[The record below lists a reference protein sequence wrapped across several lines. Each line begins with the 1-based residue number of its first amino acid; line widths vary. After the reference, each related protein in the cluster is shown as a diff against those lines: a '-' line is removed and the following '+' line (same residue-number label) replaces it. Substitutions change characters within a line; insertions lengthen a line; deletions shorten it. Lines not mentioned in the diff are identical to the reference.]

1 MKYDNSKRRSGV
13 TVKHALCA
21 ALALSGVAGCKG
33 NEGAGVDG
41 GVDAGEPATASA
53 LRPKLVVAIVID
65 QFRADYLTR
74 FEPYFG
80 ETGFKRLARR
90 GAAWTGHYG
99 HYATY
104 TGPGHAL
111 ILSGSYPDINGIGA
125 NKFFNQETQ
134 RSEAMV
140 FDSESEILGVK
151 KTDPDMDV
159 SPRNF
164 IGTTVGDEL
173 ALATARQSRTISLAT
188 KGRGA
193 ILLGG
198 RLGKSYFMND
208 DTGEMTTS
216 TYYASVL
223 PNWVVGWN
231 TKKLADASFGKPW
244 ERALPEAA
252 YALSGPDDAKS
263 EGDSK
268 GLGKTFPHKVSGKL
282 TAPGPDYYDAFV
294 QTPFANDYELD
305 FAKAAVE
312 NEQLGARG
320 VIDLLA
326 ISLSAI
332 DLAGHTFGPS
342 SQEVQ
347 DLVVRL
353 DQQLGVFLDWLYGRL
368 GEQNVLVLVTAD
380 HGATPVPEQMA
391 ALGFEAGRIKK
402 KTISEV
408 VEAALTARF
417 GAAGAAAVPTA
428 AGAPGAKDKPAVP
441 AKDAKDPKAEAKV
454 EKWVVALE
462 DPHIFLNRAA
472 ITAKKL
478 DPQEVEQVAGLAAA
492 SLKGFGGYST
502 RSQLLRGGIPST
514 PLATSILRSYH
525 APRGGDV
532 VMWTLPFYFWGKYGE
547 KDVGSTHGTF
557 YRYDSEVP
565 VLLAGPGVRH
575 GRYGVREMVDVAA
588 TLSQLLGITAPAASE
603 GQVVPLL

>member
-1 MKYDNSKRRSGV
+1 MNHDNMKHV
-13 TVKHALCA
+13 LCA
-21 ALALSGVAGCKG
+21 ILALAGAAGCKG
-33 NEGAGVDG
+33 NDIAGADG
-41 GVDAGEPATASA
+41 GVDAGEAATTVAP
-53 LRPKLVVAIVID
+53 RPKLVVAIVID

-74 FEPYFG
+74 FAPHFG

-90 GAAWTGHYG
+90 GASWTGHYG

-125 NKFFNQETQ
+125 NKFFNQATQ

-140 FDSESEILGVK
+140 FDADAEILGVK

-164 IGTTVGDEL
+164 IGTTIGDEL

-216 TYYASVL
+216 TYYSSVL

-244 ERALPEAA
+244 ERVLPEAA
-252 YALSGPDDAKS
+252 YALSGPDDAKA

-268 GLGKTFPHKVSGKL
+268 GLGKTFPHKVNGKL
-282 TAPGPDYYDAFV
+282 TAPGPDYYEAFV

-305 FAKAAVE
+305 FARAAVE
-312 NEQLGARG
+312 NEQLGGRG
-320 VIDLLA
+320 VIDVLA
-326 ISLSAI
+326 VSLSAI

-347 DLVVRL
+347 DIVVRL

-391 ALGFEAGRIKK
+391 ALGFDAGRIKK

-417 GAAGAAAVPTA
+417 GAASA
-428 AGAPGAKDKPAVP
+428 AGAKEKPAVP
-441 AKDAKDPKAEAKV
+441 AKDAKDSKADAKA

-472 ITAKKL
+472 IAAKRL
-478 DPQEVEQVAGLAAA
+478 DPQEVEQVAGLAAS
-492 SLKGFGGYST
+492 SLKGFGGFYT
-502 RSQLLRGGIPST
+502 RSQLIHGSVPTT
-514 PLATSILRSYH
+514 PLALSILRSYH

-532 VMWTLPFYFWGKYGE
+532 VLWTLPFYFWGKYGE

-565 VLLAGPGVRH
+565 VLLAGPGVRP
-575 GRYGVREMVDVAA
+575 GRYGVREMVDIAA

-603 GQVVPLL
+603 GAVVPLL

>member
-1 MKYDNSKRRSGV
+1 MNNHTLAHV
-13 TVKHALCA
+13 LCA
-21 ALALSGVAGCKG
+21 GLALAFTGGCKG
-33 NEGAGVDG
+33 SEIAGADG
-41 GVDAGEPATASA
+41 GAPAGESA
-53 LRPKLVVAIVID
+53 PTHAPRPKLVVAIVID

-74 FEPYFG
+74 FEPHFG

-90 GAAWTGHYG
+90 GASWTGHYG

-125 NKFFNQETQ
+125 NKFFNQATQ

-140 FDSESEILGVK
+140 FDAESEILGMK

-164 IGTTVGDEL
+164 IGTTIGDEL

-198 RLGKSYFMND
+198 RLGKSYFIND

-216 TYYASVL
+216 TYYSSVL

-231 TKKLADASFGKPW
+231 TKKLADASFGKSW
-244 ERALPEAA
+244 ERLLPEAA
-252 YALSGPDDAKS
+252 YALSGVDDAKG
-263 EGDSK
+263 EADSK
-268 GLGKTFPHKVSGKL
+268 GLGKTFPHKVNGKL
-282 TAPGPDYYDAFV
+282 TAPGPDYYEAFV
-294 QTPFANDYELD
+294 QTPFANEYELD

-347 DLVVRL
+347 DIVVRL
-353 DQQLGVFLDWLYGRL
+353 DQQLGVFLDWLYARL
-368 GEQNVLVLVTAD
+368 GEQNVTVLVTAD

-391 ALGFEAGRIKK
+391 ALGFDAGRIKK
-402 KTISEV
+402 KTITEV

-417 GAAGAAAVPTA
+417 GAAGSA
-428 AGAPGAKDKPAVP
+428 AGPIGAKDKPAVP
-441 AKDAKDPKAEAKV
+441 AKEAKGPKADPKAD
-454 EKWVVALE
+454 KWIVALE

-472 ITAKKL
+472 IAAKKL
-478 DPQEVEQVAGLAAA
+478 DPQEVEQVAGLAAS
-492 SLKGFGGYST
+492 SLKGFAGYYT
-502 RSQLLRGGIPST
+502 RSQLIHGSVPAT
-514 PLATSILRSYH
+514 PLAMSILRSYH

-532 VMWTLPFYFWGKYGE
+532 VLWTLPFYFWGKYGE

-565 VLLAGPGVRH
+565 VLLAGPGVRP
-575 GRYGVREMVDVAA
+575 GRYGVREMVDIAP
-588 TLSQLLGITAPAASE
+588 TLSHLLGLTAPAASE
-603 GQVVPLL
+603 GAVVPLL

>member
-1 MKYDNSKRRSGV
+1 MAGIGRYRGV
-13 TVKHALCA
+13 VVSMGLGLA
-21 ALALSGVAGCKG
+21 AAAGCRDAG
-33 NEGAGVDG
+33 APGAAPGAGSA
-41 GVDAGEPATASA
+41 AGAQAGPPAGAA
-53 LRPKLVVAIVID
+53 ARPKLVVVVVID

-74 FEPYFG
+74 FEPHFG
-80 ETGFKRLARR
+80 DAGFRRLARS

-111 ILSGSYPDINGIGA
+111 VLSGSYPYVNGIAA
-125 NKFFNQETQ
+125 NKFYNAQSQ

-140 FDSESEILGVK
+140 FDAEAEIIGVK
-151 KTDPDMDV
+151 KTDPDNDV

-164 IGTTVGDEL
+164 VGSTLGDEL
-173 ALATARQSRTISLAT
+173 SLASAGRSRTVAIAT

-198 RLGKSYFMND
+198 RLGKAYFMND

-231 TKKLADASFGKPW
+231 AKKLADASFGKTW
-244 ERALPEAA
+244 DRALPEAA
-252 YALSGPDDAKS
+252 YVLAGPDDAKA

-268 GLGKTFPHKVSGKL
+268 GLGKTFPHKVTGKL
-282 TAPGPDYYDAFV
+282 QAPGADYYEAFT
-294 QTPFANDYELD
+294 QTPFANDLEFD

-312 NEQLGARG
+312 NEQLGGRDA
-320 VIDLLA
+320 VDLLA

-342 SQEVQ
+342 SQEVE

-353 DQQLGVFLDWLYGRL
+353 DRQLGAFLDWLYARL
-368 GEQNVLVLVTAD
+368 GPQNVLTLVTAD

-402 KTISEV
+402 KTIGDA
-408 VEAALTARF
+408 VEAALVARF
-417 GAAGAAAVPTA
+417 GPPGAGAKAPPKGAAPKEGGEKAAG
-428 AGAPGAKDKPAVP
+428 D
-441 AKDAKDPKAEAKV
+441 
-454 EKWVVALE
+454 KWVVALE
-462 DPHIFLNRAA
+462 DPHVFLNRAA
-472 ITAKKL
+472 IAAKKL
-478 DPQEVEQVAGLAAA
+478 DPHEVEQVAGQAAA
-492 SLKGFGGYST
+492 SLKGFGGYFT
-502 RSQLLRGGIPST
+502 RTQLLHGAVPQT
-514 PLATSILRSYH
+514 PLGLSILRSYH

-532 VMWTLPFYFWGKYGE
+532 VLWTLPFYFWGKYGE

-565 VLLAGPGVRH
+565 VLLSGPGVRP
-575 GRYGVREMVDVAA
+575 GRYGVREMVDVAP
-588 TLSQLLGITAPAASE
+588 TLSQLLGLTAPAASE
-603 GQVVPLL
+603 GAVVPVAD

>member
-1 MKYDNSKRRSGV
+1 MNHSNLKRV
-13 TVKHALCA
+13 LCA
-21 ALALSGVAGCKG
+21 ALVLAGAAGCKD
-33 NEGAGVDG
+33 GAGAGADG
-41 GVDAGEPATASA
+41 GVDAGEAATAVA
-53 LRPKLVVAIVID
+53 ARPKLVVAIVID

-74 FEPYFG
+74 FAPHFG
-80 ETGFKRLARR
+80 ETGFKRLAKR
-90 GAAWTGHYG
+90 GASWTGHYG

-125 NKFFNQETQ
+125 NKFFNQATQ

-140 FDSESEILGVK
+140 FDAESEILGVK
-151 KTDPDMDV
+151 KADPDMDV

-164 IGTTVGDEL
+164 IGTTIGDEL
-173 ALATARQSRTISLAT
+173 AMATNRQSRTISLAT

-244 ERALPEAA
+244 ERVLPEAA

-268 GLGKTFPHKVSGKL
+268 GLGKTFPHKVNGKL
-282 TAPGPDYYDAFV
+282 TAPGPDFYEAFV

-320 VIDLLA
+320 VTDLLA
-326 ISLSAI
+326 VSLSAI

-353 DQQLGVFLDWLYGRL
+353 DQQLGVFLDWLYARL

-391 ALGFEAGRIKK
+391 ALGFDAGRIKK

-417 GAAGAAAVPTA
+417 GAPGSAAATPSAV
-428 AGAPGAKDKPAVP
+428 GAKDKPAVP
-441 AKDAKDPKAEAKV
+441 AKDAKDGKADAKA

-472 ITAKKL
+472 IAAKKL
-478 DPQEVEQVAGLAAA
+478 DPQEVEQVAGLAAS
-492 SLKGFGGYST
+492 SLKGFGGYYT
-502 RSQLLRGGIPST
+502 RSQLMRGSLPQT
-514 PLATSILRSYH
+514 PLALSILRSYH

-532 VMWTLPFYFWGKYGE
+532 VLWTLPFYFWGKYGE

-565 VLLAGPGVRH
+565 VLLAGPGVRP
-575 GRYGVREMVDVAA
+575 GRYGVREMVDIAP
-588 TLSQLLGITAPAASE
+588 TLSLLLGITAPAASE
-603 GQVVPLL
+603 GEVVPLL

>member
-1 MKYDNSKRRSGV
+1 MG
-13 TVKHALCA
+13 AM
-21 ALALSGVAGCKG
+21 LAGGISCTPKEASPPADG
-33 NEGAGVDG
+33 GAGT
-41 GVDAGEPATASA
+41 APSPASGATSA
-53 LRPKLVVAIVID
+53 ARPKIVVVIVID

-74 FEPYFG
+74 FEAHFG
-80 ETGFKRLARR
+80 DSGFKRLARR
-90 GAAWTGHYG
+90 GASWKGHYG
-99 HYATY
+99 HYVTY

-111 ILSGSYPDINGIGA
+111 ILSGSYPYVNGISA
-125 NKFFNQETQ
+125 NKFFNADTQ

-140 FDSESEILGVK
+140 FDAEAEVLGVK

-164 IGTTVGDEL
+164 VGSTIGDEL
-173 ALATARQSRTISLAT
+173 ALATAGQSRTISLAT

-231 TKKLADASFGKPW
+231 AKKLADASFGKPW

-263 EGDSK
+263 EGDTK
-268 GLGKTFPHKVSGKL
+268 GLGKTFPHKVTGKL
-282 TAPGPDYYDAFV
+282 TAPGPDYYEAFV
-294 QTPFANDYELD
+294 MTPFANDYELE

-320 VIDLLA
+320 VIDLLG

-332 DLAGHTFGPS
+332 DLAGHNFGPS
-342 SQEVQ
+342 SHEVQ

-353 DQQLGVFLDWLYGRL
+353 DKQLGTFFDWLDARF
-368 GEQNVLVLVTAD
+368 GEQGVLTLLTAD

-391 ALGFEAGRIKK
+391 ALGFDAGRIKK
-402 KTISEV
+402 KSIADA
-408 VEAALTARF
+408 VEAALVARF
-417 GAAGAAAVPTA
+417 GPPPAAAPKE
-428 AGAPGAKDKPAVP
+428 PPKDKPAKEGEKDKG
-441 AKDAKDPKAEAKV
+441 AKAEPKA

-462 DPHIFLNRAA
+462 DPQIFLNRAA
-472 ITAKKL
+472 IASKKL
-478 DPQEVEQVAGLAAA
+478 DPQEVEQVAGQAAA
-492 SLKGFGGYST
+492 GIKGFGGYFT
-502 RSQLLRGGIPST
+502 RSQLMRGGVPAT
-514 PLATSILRSYH
+514 PLAMSILRSYYV
-525 APRGGDV
+525 PRGGDV
-532 VMWTLPFYFWGKYGE
+532 VLWTLPFYFWGKYGE
-547 KDVGSTHGTF
+547 KELGSTHGTF

-565 VLLAGPGVRH
+565 VILAGPGVRP
-575 GRYGVREMVDVAA
+575 GRYGVREMVDIAA
-588 TLSQLLGITAPAASE
+588 TLSQLLGVTSPAACE
-603 GQVVPLL
+603 GDLVPLF

>member
-1 MKYDNSKRRSGV
+1 MKHVLGAV
-13 TVKHALCA
+13 L
-21 ALALSGVAGCKG
+21 ALALASGCKG
-33 NEGAGVDG
+33 SEVAGADG
-41 GVDAGEPATASA
+41 GVDAGEAATAGA
-53 LRPKLVVAIVID
+53 PRPKLVVAIVID

-74 FEPYFG
+74 FAPHFG
-80 ETGFKRLARR
+80 ETGFKRLAKR
-90 GAAWTGHYG
+90 GASWTGHYG

-125 NKFFNQETQ
+125 NKFFNQATQ

-140 FDSESEILGVK
+140 FDGESEILGVK

-244 ERALPEAA
+244 ERTLPEAA
-252 YALSGPDDAKS
+252 YALSGPDDARS

-268 GLGKTFPHKVSGKL
+268 GLGKTFPHKVNGKL
-282 TAPGPDYYDAFV
+282 TAPGPDYYEAFV

-312 NEQLGARG
+312 NEQLGGRG
-320 VIDLLA
+320 VVDLLA
-326 ISLSAI
+326 VSLSAI

-347 DLVVRL
+347 DIVVRL

-391 ALGFEAGRIKK
+391 ALGFDAGRIKK

-417 GAAGAAAVPTA
+417 GAPGSA
-428 AGAPGAKDKPAVP
+428 AGPAGAKDKPAVP
-441 AKDAKDPKAEAKV
+441 AKEAKDPKADPKADAKAD
-454 EKWVVALE
+454 KWVVALE

-472 ITAKKL
+472 IAAKKL
-478 DPQEVEQVAGLAAA
+478 DPQEVEQVAGLAAS
-492 SLKGFGGYST
+492 SLKGFGGYFT
-502 RSQLLRGGIPST
+502 RSQLMHGSVPAT
-514 PLATSILRSYH
+514 PLAISILRSYH

-532 VMWTLPFYFWGKYGE
+532 VLWTLPFYFWGKYGE

-565 VLLAGPGVRH
+565 VLLAGPGVH
-575 GRYGVREMVDVAA
+575 PGRYGVREMVDVAP
-588 TLSQLLGITAPAASE
+588 TLSQLLGLTAPAASE

>member
-1 MKYDNSKRRSGV
+1 MNNHTLAHV
-13 TVKHALCA
+13 LCA
-21 ALALSGVAGCKG
+21 GLALAFAGGCKG
-33 NEGAGVDG
+33 SEIAGADG
-41 GVDAGEPATASA
+41 GAPAGESATTHAP
-53 LRPKLVVAIVID
+53 RPKLVVAIVID

-74 FEPYFG
+74 FEPHFG

-90 GAAWTGHYG
+90 GASWTGHYG

-125 NKFFNQETQ
+125 NKFFNQATQ

-140 FDSESEILGVK
+140 FDAESEILGMK

-164 IGTTVGDEL
+164 IGTTIGDEL

-198 RLGKSYFMND
+198 RLGKSYFIND

-231 TKKLADASFGKPW
+231 TKKLADASFGKSW
-244 ERALPEAA
+244 ERLLPEAA
-252 YALSGPDDAKS
+252 YALSGLDDAKG
-263 EGDSK
+263 EADSK
-268 GLGKTFPHKVSGKL
+268 GLGKTFPHKVNGKL
-282 TAPGPDYYDAFV
+282 TAPGPDYYEAFV
-294 QTPFANDYELD
+294 QTPFANEYELD

-347 DLVVRL
+347 DIVVRL
-353 DQQLGVFLDWLYGRL
+353 DQQLGVFLDWLYARL
-368 GEQNVLVLVTAD
+368 GEQNVTVLVTAD

-391 ALGFEAGRIKK
+391 ALGFDAGRIKK
-402 KTISEV
+402 KTIAEV

-417 GAAGAAAVPTA
+417 GAAGSA
-428 AGAPGAKDKPAVP
+428 AGPSGAKDKPAVP
-441 AKDAKDPKAEAKV
+441 AKEAKDPKADPKAD
-454 EKWVVALE
+454 KWVVALE

-478 DPQEVEQVAGLAAA
+478 DPQEVEQVAGLAAS
-492 SLKGFGGYST
+492 SLKGFAGYYT
-502 RSQLLRGGIPST
+502 RSQLLHGSVPAT
-514 PLATSILRSYH
+514 PLAMSILRSYH

-532 VMWTLPFYFWGKYGE
+532 VLWTLPFYFWGKYGE

-565 VLLAGPGVRH
+565 VLLAGPGVRP
-575 GRYGVREMVDVAA
+575 GRYGVREMVDIAP
-588 TLSQLLGITAPAASE
+588 TLSQLLGLTAPAASE
-603 GQVVPLL
+603 GAVVPLL

>member
-1 MKYDNSKRRSGV
+1 MNHHNLKR
-13 TVKHALCA
+13 ALCA
-21 ALALSGVAGCKG
+21 TLALAGAGGCKG
-33 NEGAGVDG
+33 NEVSVADSGAP
-41 GVDAGEPATASA
+41 AGETAA
-53 LRPKLVVAIVID
+53 ADAPRPKLVVAIVID

-74 FEPYFG
+74 FAPHFG
-80 ETGFKRLARR
+80 EAGFKRLARR
-90 GAAWTGHYG
+90 GASWTGHYG

-111 ILSGSYPDINGIGA
+111 ILSGSYPYINGISA

-140 FDSESEILGVK
+140 FDAESEILGVK
-151 KTDPDMDV
+151 KADPDMDV

-164 IGTTVGDEL
+164 IGSTIGDEL
-173 ALATARQSRTISLAT
+173 ALATGRQSRTISLAT

-216 TYYASVL
+216 TYYSSVL

-231 TKKLADASFGKPW
+231 TRKLADASFGKPW
-244 ERALPEAA
+244 ERVLPEAA
-252 YALSGPDDAKS
+252 YALSGPDDAKA

-268 GLGKTFPHKVSGKL
+268 GLGKTFPHKVTGKL
-282 TAPGPDYYDAFV
+282 TAPGPDYYEAFV

-305 FAKAAVE
+305 FARAAVE
-312 NEQLGARG
+312 NEQLGGRG

-347 DLVVRL
+347 DIVVRL
-353 DQQLGVFLDWLYGRL
+353 DRQLGVFIDWLYARL
-368 GEQNVLVLVTAD
+368 GEQNVTILVTAD

-402 KTISEV
+402 KTIADA

-417 GAAGAAAVPTA
+417 GAAGSA
-428 AGAPGAKDKPAVP
+428 AGSPAGSPGAKDKPAAS
-441 AKDAKDPKAEAKV
+441 AKDAKDPKADAKAD
-454 EKWVVALE
+454 KWVVALE

-472 ITAKKL
+472 MAAKKL
-478 DPQEVEQVAGLAAA
+478 DPQEVEQVAGLAAS
-492 SLKGFGGYST
+492 SLKGFGGYFT
-502 RSQLLRGGIPST
+502 RSQLIRGSVAAT
-514 PLATSILRSYH
+514 PLAMSVVRSYH

-532 VMWTLPFYFWGKYGE
+532 VLWTLPFYFWGKYGE

-565 VLLAGPGVRH
+565 VLLAGPGVRP

-603 GQVVPLL
+603 GEVVPLL